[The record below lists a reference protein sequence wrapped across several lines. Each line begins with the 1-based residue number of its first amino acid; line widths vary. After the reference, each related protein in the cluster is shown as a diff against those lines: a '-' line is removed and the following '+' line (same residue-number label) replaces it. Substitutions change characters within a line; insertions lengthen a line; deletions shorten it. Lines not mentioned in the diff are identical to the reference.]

1 MRRLLLGVVGHVD
14 HGKTALV
21 RALTGIETD
30 RLPDERRRGIS
41 IALGFA
47 HLRLGDDEVDLID
60 MPGHERFVRTMV
72 SGATGIDAVML
83 VVAANEGVKPQTVE
97 HVDIAVLLG
106 LTRALIVITKVD
118 LVPADEAEAVARQ
131 VAIFARDAGLQASS
145 PILTSAA
152 AGTGLEALR
161 AAMAS
166 ALIGVPNRDEAG
178 YPYLPVDRAFTIA
191 GHGTVV
197 TGTLRRG
204 RLGADAELELV
215 PGGARARIRSL
226 QVHGSAVAAAEPG
239 QRVAVNLRGLE
250 PGEVPRGTALCASG
264 LMSASDWLSVTL
276 TLVAAAAPLRTT
288 QRLQLLIGTDEVEVR
303 VRLLDRD
310 ALEPGHTCLAQLHCL
325 RTVSVP
331 ARERFI
337 LRSASPAATLAG
349 GRVLDPASRRLRRH
363 AQRGLERLQALAD
376 ATGERILVEA
386 VEMAGGAGLSV
397 PELARLAGLAP
408 ARVREALPRLDLVRT
423 GGDGVVSRVLFDKL
437 LAALPRLLAARAAE
451 HPEGLSRERLGAL
464 VPAAGAA
471 VLDEAVVR
479 LVAVQALRQEGGRVR
494 LARPAQ
500 EREQARR
507 ETQLLARLAEAI
519 RRGGLTPPDLP
530 EASDLQVRRML
541 DRLVRA
547 GIVVRARDRVQ
558 ERDVLFHREAIEA
571 ARRTLL
577 PMLGTGDGL
586 LVREAGEA
594 LGISRKFSVPLLEY
608 LDATRFTRRVGDR
621 RVLGA
626 PAGT

>member
-376 ATGERILVEA
+376 ATGERILVDA

-408 ARVREALPRLDLVRT
+408 ARVREALPRLDLVRI

>member
-1 MRRLLLGVVGHVD
+1 
-14 HGKTALV
+14 
-21 RALTGIETD
+21 
-30 RLPDERRRGIS
+30 
-41 IALGFA
+41 
-47 HLRLGDDEVDLID
+47 
-60 MPGHERFVRTMV
+60 
-72 SGATGIDAVML
+72 
-83 VVAANEGVKPQTVE
+83 
-97 HVDIAVLLG
+97 
-106 LTRALIVITKVD
+106 
-118 LVPADEAEAVARQ
+118 
-131 VAIFARDAGLQASS
+131 
-145 PILTSAA
+145 
-152 AGTGLEALR
+152 
-161 AAMAS
+161 MAS

-376 ATGERILVEA
+376 ATGERILVDA

-408 ARVREALPRLDLVRT
+408 ARVREALPRLDLVRI

>member
-423 GGDGVVSRVLFDKL
+423 GGNGVVSRVLFDKL